1 MAGSAPSTRR
11 TLPSPSTLLRR
22 ISSARQPS
30 RATRVLSREVGDC
43 YASERERLLVRLRSA
58 ATSPRVSSA
67 SARRTRPRTSCSPSS
82 DAFTTLRRGV
92 VVSRAR
98 ANTRSFLLLRQLP
111 LVVAGKG
118 LTIPLEPGRPTS
130 SASASAFGRAVTPGR
145 CRRRRPRVSTRAEA
159 CYSPLLKIERN
170 RRKTLRTSTKID
182 AVRSGALRK
191 SSLRR
196 NLWLPNRDSRSPIS
210 SGILAGDVPGPDLL
224 VAASQPQKQLH
235 DRQWVDVLSEVVA
248 SARRACRRIAASQ
261 LRRMASLAGRITSQ

>member
-1 MAGSAPSTRR
+1 MIPSLLRLNTRRADGWTPEALWSSAIPGKRTEHLWSPAGATGGNRRRMGRAQKPLKQAGSAPSTRR

-118 LTIPLEPGRPTS
+118 LTIPGNAPWEAPQRSRGSKWSS
-130 SASASAFGRAVTPGR
+130 SARGRTR
-145 CRRRRPRVSTRAEA
+145 TRP
-159 CYSPLLKIERN
+159 
-170 RRKTLRTSTKID
+170 
-182 AVRSGALRK
+182 
-191 SSLRR
+191 
-196 NLWLPNRDSRSPIS
+196 
-210 SGILAGDVPGPDLL
+210 
-224 VAASQPQKQLH
+224 
-235 DRQWVDVLSEVVA
+235 
-248 SARRACRRIAASQ
+248 
-261 LRRMASLAGRITSQ
+261 